1 MEPTSLRSAAHPRAV
16 GRKKM
21 KLLIFDI
28 DGTLTETSKIDTVCY
43 VEAIKKVL
51 NLDEIDT
58 RWETYT
64 YVTDSGI
71 AEEISQRRRGI
82 PASEDE
88 LKEIEKEM
96 VSLFE
101 VRSKKLVNLF
111 APISGAK
118 EAIDFFKK
126 SEFLGI
132 SIATGGWEK
141 SSRLKLNVSGIDVSG
156 IPIAT
161 SSDSFERE
169 NIMKISLER
178 AKDYYGETTFNEII
192 YFGDALWDYK
202 ASLNLGWRRIGIG
215 KDIKK
220 LMRLGVK
227 SAFKDFHDLGGIQD
241 AIAAQ

>member
-1 MEPTSLRSAAHPRAV
+1 
-16 GRKKM
+16 M

-28 DGTLTETSKIDTVCY
+28 DGTLTETNEIDTVCY

-51 NLDEIDT
+51 NLAEIDT

-82 PASEDE
+82 PVSEDE
-88 LKEIEKEM
+88 LNEIEKEM

-101 VRSKKLVNLF
+101 VRLKKMVNPI

-126 SEFLGI
+126 CAFLGI
-132 SIATGGWEK
+132 SLATGGWEK
-141 SSRLKLNVSGIDVSG
+141 LSRLKLNVSGIDVSG
-156 IPIAT
+156 FPIAT

-169 NIMKISLER
+169 KIMKISLAR
-178 AKDYYGETTFNEII
+178 AKDYYGETAFDEII

-202 ASLNLGWRRIGIG
+202 ASLNLDWRMIGIG
-215 KDIKK
+215 KNIKK
-220 LMRLGVK
+220 LIKLGVK
-227 SAFKDFHDLGGIQD
+227 SVFNDFHDLGSIQD
-241 AIAAQ
+241 AINAQRIVPSDPSLATLLPGG